1 VSNSEPISARNGL
14 KESACLGQSLV
25 RIIKAPQLQDIRS
38 SQDMIQEETRKKRS
52 RRIRRWIRKQAHAQN
67 GAGDGQALLPGR
79 PQTYSI
85 LECLEFKILK
95 TEMFEF

>member
-14 KESACLGQSLV
+14 KESARLGQSLV

-52 RRIRRWIRKQAHAQN
+52 RRRRRRWIRKQAHAQN
-67 GAGDGQALLPGR
+67 GAGDGQAQRLPIACCPGD
-79 PQTYSI
+79 PDLQYI
-85 LECLEFKILK
+85 G
-95 TEMFEF
+95 MFGI